1 MSSEHFRLAVCFLA
15 EARTLNVL
23 SPKGVVMSINRTLAI
38 VTLASIV
45 VGLAVSPVRAQG
57 RRVSD
62 LPAHKWEEINW
73 MRLKDI
79 VPGVTDRAILPIGTI
94 EAHSV
99 DPNGSDILIPLKLA
113 ELTYGPANALIAPP
127 VYHGPSGQGL
137 MDMAGTIRI
146 RPEIFEEYVYDV
158 LKGLARWK
166 IKNVLVINGHGGN
179 AEPARRAAQRVYSE
193 DGMRTM
199 VVEWWNFRRDLSTS
213 IYGGKPHTP
222 GHGGLEETALNIA
235 YNPKLIE
242 QDLYKK
248 IGGKELGFQ
257 EGGTGFSVFPGIAS
271 MGLPQEPGEGLP
283 DFDVAKANEY
293 ARKLSTA
300 MAEAFLD
307 AIRRWDFIASH
318 HPSGSR

>member
-1 MSSEHFRLAVCFLA
+1 MSQPIRILTVAILA
-15 EARTLNVL
+15 
-23 SPKGVVMSINRTLAI
+23 GVMS
-38 VTLASIV
+38 TLAS
-45 VGLAVSPVRAQG
+45 SSMRAQG
-57 RRVSD
+57 RRVTD

-113 ELTYGPANALIAPP
+113 DLTYGPANALIAPP
-127 VYHGPSGQGL
+127 VYHGPSGQSL

-146 RPEIFEEYVYDV
+146 RPAIFEEYVYDV
-158 LKGLARWK
+158 LKGLARWE

-179 AEPARRAAQRVYSE
+179 AEPARRAAQRVYDE
-193 DGMRTM
+193 DGLRTM
-199 VVEWWNFRRDLSTS
+199 VVEWWNFRRDLSTK
-213 IYGGKPHTP
+213 IWGGKPHTP
-222 GHGGLEETALNIA
+222 GHGALEETALNIA

-242 QDLYKK
+242 RDLYNKVGAK
-248 IGGKELGFQ
+248 DLGFQ

-271 MGLPQEPGEGLP
+271 MGLPQEAGEGLP
-283 DFDVAKANEY
+283 NFDVEKANEY
-293 ARKLSTA
+293 ARQLAAA
-300 MAEAFLD
+300 MAESFVD

-318 HPSGSR
+318 QPSRPR

>member
-1 MSSEHFRLAVCFLA
+1 MVIPIVAGCLA
-15 EARTLNVL
+15 
-23 SPKGVVMSINRTLAI
+23 
-38 VTLASIV
+38 
-45 VGLAVSPVRAQG
+45 GLAAPAARAQG
-57 RRVSD
+57 RRVTE
-62 LPAHKWEEINW
+62 LPTHKWEEINW

-79 VPGVTDRAILPIGTI
+79 VPAVTDRAILPIGTI

-127 VYHGPSGQGL
+127 VYHGPSGQSL

-146 RPEIFEEYVYDV
+146 RPDIFEEYVYDV
-158 LKGLARWK
+158 LKGLARWQ

-179 AEPARRAAQRVYSE
+179 AEPARRAAQRVYNE
-193 DGMRTM
+193 DGLRTM
-199 VVEWWNFRRDLSTS
+199 VLEWWNFRRDLSTQ
-213 IYGGKPHTP
+213 IWGGKPHTP
-222 GHGGLEETALNIA
+222 GHGALEETALNMA

-242 QDLYKK
+242 RELYNKH
-248 IGGKELGFQ
+248 GGKELGFQ

-283 DFDVAKANEY
+283 NFDVAKANEY
-293 ARKLSTA
+293 AKLLSAA
-300 MAEAFLD
+300 MAESFLE

-318 HPSGSR
+318 YPSRAR